1 MLIVRLTSQFH
12 ESLCCKGAGSSHR
25 RAIRPKVI
33 ACAPEIF
40 LLVAIPLDF
49 NGGRNDRR
57 SGGSVAPFFAW
68 RWGARQ
74 RTDLSASERGLDWF
88 TFFLADIQTG
98 FGPFV
103 AVYLTA
109 HAWAQFDIGLVL
121 TAGGLVALA
130 GQMPGGALVERGTLG
145 TAPGHACGWR
155 DLRERARASDRPL
168 PLW

>member
-1 MLIVRLTSQFH
+1 MEVGCEAAHGFVGQRARPRLVHVLS
-12 ESLCCKGAGSSHR
+12 R
-25 RAIRPKVI
+25 RYPNR
-33 ACAPEIF
+33 
-40 LLVAIPLDF
+40 L
-49 NGGRNDRR
+49 R
-57 SGGSVAPFFAW
+57 
-68 RWGARQ
+68 
-74 RTDLSASERGLDWF
+74 
-88 TFFLADIQTG
+88 
-98 FGPFV
+98 PFV

-109 HAWAQFDIGLVL
+109 HAWAQFDIDLIL